1 MMRDQRAHQL
11 EFIRFEIPN
20 QSITESAAVL
30 RTGEV
35 VAVEVEFFKVCQG
48 GGAARDA
55 PCKLIRSQVEHDE
68 RRQPAHVR
76 VHLAPDGVV
85 AQVQAL
91 QLPQSPEPAHRQR
104 PSQLVVALLWVCVGA
119 GVPARE

>member
-1 MMRDQRAHQL
+1 MLYIYIYIIFKTEIKTHGEKLHSIELSSTGLLLSGAMMRDQRAHQL

-85 AQVQAL
+85 A
-91 QLPQSPEPAHRQR
+91 
-104 PSQLVVALLWVCVGA
+104 
-119 GVPARE
+119 